1 MQAFSREIELKLVFD
16 PADAGRLKRHL
27 GRTFGRQA
35 RPRQTLVSVYFDTPD
50 LRLHEAGISLRVR
63 RIGRGM
69 VQTIKSVNG
78 AAAGLFDRG
87 EWEQPI
93 NRAQP
98 DLTAVQDTPLAPLL
112 NGRGPEALRPVFET
126 RVRRAVY
133 QVAAEESVIAIAF
146 DEGDVDTGQD
156 CAPVSELEFELL
168 SGESAELFRLARTL
182 TGVVPLR
189 FAVQSKSDRGYA
201 LMEGEP
207 HPVAWASEVHLDP
220 AMSCADAFRVIAH
233 NGLRQLAA
241 NEPAV
246 REGRPNALHQMRIGL
261 RRARAAMSLFR
272 DIVGDSEHDRI
283 KAGLKWLAGTLG
295 PARDLDVF
303 MADVLVPL
311 RTEHPDH
318 PGLADIC
325 HDIEVRRLRAYAD
338 AVAACCS
345 DRYQAVLLDTMEWIE
360 SGPWR
365 TGDDPLLRTRREQA
379 ITALAGDELARRRR
393 KIIKGGRSLR
403 DCSPEKRHELRIRGK
418 KLRYATEF
426 FADAFP
432 GKRNTRRRNAVLA
445 ALKDLQEALGGLNDI
460 ATREQLAEKIAAE
473 GRGDEQAARKRAFA
487 AGMIVGRQHA
497 RHAELLAAAERAY
510 ANIADG
516 KAYWS

>member
-1 MQAFSREIELKLVFD
+1 MQTVSREIELKLAFD

-27 GRTFGRQA
+27 GRTLGRQS
-35 RPRQTLVSVYFDTPD
+35 RSRQKLVSVYFDTPD
-50 LRLHEAGISLRVR
+50 YRLREAGLSLRVR
-63 RIGRGM
+63 RIGRRTI
-69 VQTIKSVNG
+69 QTIKSTDG

-93 NRAQP
+93 GRPQP
-98 DLTAVQDTPLAPLL
+98 DLTAAADTPLAPLL
-112 NGRGPEALRPVFET
+112 NGRGPESLRPVFET
-126 RVRRAVY
+126 RIQRAVY
-133 QVAAEESVIAIAF
+133 QAAAEESLIAVAL
-146 DEGDVDTGQD
+146 DQGDVDTGQD
-156 CAPVSELEFELL
+156 RAPVCELEFELL
-168 SGESAELFRLARTL
+168 SGDRAELFRLARTL
-182 TGVVPLR
+182 SAVVPLR
-189 FAVQSKSDRGYA
+189 LAVQSKSDRGYA
-201 LMEGEP
+201 LIAGEP
-207 HPVAWASEVHLDP
+207 HPVAWPLDIHLDP

-246 REGRPNALHQMRIGL
+246 REGRPEALHQMRVGL
-261 RRARAAMSLFR
+261 RRVRAAMSLFR
-272 DIVGDSEHDRI
+272 NIVADSESGRI
-283 KAGLKWLAGTLG
+283 RQGLKWLAGTLG

-311 RTEHPDH
+311 RDEHPDH
-318 PGLADIC
+318 PGLGDIC

-345 DRYQAVLLDTMEWIE
+345 DRYQTVLLDTMEWVE

-365 TGDDPLLRTRREQA
+365 TGDDALLRTRREQP
-379 ITALAGDELARRRR
+379 ITTLAADELSRRRR
-393 KIIKGGRSLR
+393 KIMKAGKNLR
-403 DCSPEKRHELRIRGK
+403 DCSAEERHELRIRGK
-418 KLRYATEF
+418 KLRYAVEF

-432 GKRNTRRRNAVLA
+432 GKRNTRRHDAVLA
-445 ALKDLQEALGGLNDI
+445 ALKDLQQALGGLNDI

-497 RHAELLAAAERAY
+497 RHAALLEAAERAY
-510 ANIADG
+510 ANIADS
-516 KAYWS
+516 KAYWT